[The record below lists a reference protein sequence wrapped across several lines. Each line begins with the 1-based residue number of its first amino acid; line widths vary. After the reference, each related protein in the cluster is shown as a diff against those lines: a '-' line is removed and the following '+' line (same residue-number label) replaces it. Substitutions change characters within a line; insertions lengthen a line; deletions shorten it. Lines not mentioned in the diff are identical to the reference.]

1 MRHPIFALPLA
12 AAAACFPLRSAAQEA
27 GASAPPPAEAHA
39 PPWALAPVMEMLYER
54 TIFNVDVLT
63 VSIGVDPGTEAELR
77 ALVGGGDYE
86 PAAADAVV
94 ARVMDSHS
102 VLIRSRFHRDVGL
115 DQFLGGVRD
124 SLERARDG
132 GYLAHDELEAVFAE
146 NVRQFQPFQERGF
159 RSDETI
165 TYRIRGDRL
174 DLEVR
179 DAAGGILFE
188 NRVEGDV
195 RRGALLGGYFA
206 PDSDFRE
213 GLLRSLF
220 TTGG

>member
-1 MRHPIFALPLA
+1 MRHPIFALLLA
-12 AAAACFPLRSAAQEA
+12 AAAACLPFRSAAQEA
-27 GASAPPPAEAHA
+27 GASPPPAEAHA
-39 PPWALAPVMEMLYER
+39 TPWALAPLMEMLYER
-54 TIFNVDVLT
+54 TIFNIDVLT
-63 VSIGVDPGTEAELR
+63 VCIGVDPGPEAELR
-77 ALVGGGDYE
+77 ALVDGADYG

-132 GYLAHDELEAVFAE
+132 GYLAHDELEAVFEE
-146 NVRQFQPFQERGF
+146 NVRQFQPFHDRGF
-159 RSDETI
+159 RSEETI

-179 DAAGGILFE
+179 DANGGMLFE

-220 TTGG
+220 ATGG